1 MIGPSA
7 AIYCLNLDTTDPEDP
22 NTLLNLTIEKTVFLV
37 ALSASYCKTM
47 SAIRLEQPIIL
58 VGRTA
63 LSVEIKVN
71 DNGMKVHSLF
81 S

>member
-1 MIGPSA
+1 MIESSS

-22 NTLLNLTIEKTVFLV
+22 NTLPNLTIEKTVFPV
-37 ALSASYCKTM
+37 DLSASDCKTM
-47 SAIRLEQPIIL
+47 SAIRLDQPIIL

-63 LSVEIKVN
+63 LSVEIKLN
-71 DNGMKVHSLF
+71 DYGMKVHSWF